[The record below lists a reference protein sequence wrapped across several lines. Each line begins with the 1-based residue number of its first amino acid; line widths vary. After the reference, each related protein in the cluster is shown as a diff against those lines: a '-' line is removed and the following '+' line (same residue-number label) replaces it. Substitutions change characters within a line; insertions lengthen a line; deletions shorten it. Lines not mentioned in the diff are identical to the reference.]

1 MCWACEAALA
11 ALKAAALCGLLLAV
25 MAVDAGA
32 QNAPGGLLY
41 TAAWLVGIT
50 LAENTLLGWMEK
62 VKKAQAAQLAQRKGR
77 TLAEQIN

>member
-25 MAVDAGA
+25 MAVEAGA
-32 QNAPGGLLY
+32 QNAPDGLLY
-41 TAAWLVGIT
+41 TAAWLVGIA
-50 LAENTLLGWMEK
+50 LVENALLGWMEK
-62 VKKAQAAQLAQRKGR
+62 VKKAHAAQLARQKGR

>member
-62 VKKAQAAQLAQRKGR
+62 VKKAQAAQLARRKGR

>member
-50 LAENTLLGWMEK
+50 LAENALLGWMEK

>member
-41 TAAWLVGIT
+41 TAAWLVGIA

-62 VKKAQAAQLAQRKGR
+62 VKKAQAAQLARQKGR